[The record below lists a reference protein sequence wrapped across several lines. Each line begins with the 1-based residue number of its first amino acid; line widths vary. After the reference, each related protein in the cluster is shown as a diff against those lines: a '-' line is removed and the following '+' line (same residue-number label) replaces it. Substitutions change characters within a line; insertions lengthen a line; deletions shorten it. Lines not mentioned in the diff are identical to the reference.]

1 MALPHRDAG
10 IDRAADAQHRFP
22 LHVRCTQRPV
32 RPRDRHRGAD
42 AERKSLA
49 VPVRRGIFGR
59 DVAVGV
65 GQCIERTCRQS
76 HRPAGPAVLPVR
88 HLDRPLH
95 LDDPPDHARTG
106 HFICG
111 VAGRLRR
118 VPAPQRNA
126 AQAEPGMN
134 TPGFWHLLPNASTN
148 ARPLDALWWTMVG
161 LCALVAIGVFVVMF
175 VFCIRYRKGRPA
187 DRHLSKE
194 TLPVELTWT
203 AVPFLIFM
211 GVFVWSL
218 TLYARSRTPPPN
230 AETIY
235 VVAKQ
240 WMWKVQHPGGQR
252 EINTLHVPL
261 GVPIRLMMTSQD
273 VIHSFFVPAFRV
285 KQDVLPDRYT
295 QLWFTATQIGDYLLY
310 CTQYCGL
317 DHSKMG
323 GQVVVMAPRAYARWL
338 DQNNTG

>member
-1 MALPHRDAG
+1 MSSG
-10 IDRAADAQHRFP
+10 GWF
-22 LHVRCTQRPV
+22 
-32 RPRDRHRGAD
+32 
-42 AERKSLA
+42 
-49 VPVRRGIFGR
+49 
-59 DVAVGV
+59 
-65 GQCIERTCRQS
+65 
-76 HRPAGPAVLPVR
+76 
-88 HLDRPLH
+88 
-95 LDDPPDHARTG
+95 
-106 HFICG
+106 
-111 VAGRLRR
+111 
-118 VPAPQRNA
+118 
-126 AQAEPGMN
+126 
-134 TPGFWHLLPNASTN
+134 HLLPNASTN
-148 ARPLDALWWTMVG
+148 ARPLDELWWAMVG

-187 DRHLSKE
+187 DRHLAKE

-218 TLYARSRTPPPN
+218 TLYAHSRTPPSN

-240 WMWKVQHPGGQR
+240 WMWKVQHRGGQR
-252 EINTLHVPL
+252 EINTLHVPM

-295 QLWFTATQIGDYLLY
+295 QLWFTATEAGDYPLY

-323 GQVVVMAPRAYARWL
+323 GQVIVMAPRAYARWL
-338 DQNNTG
+338 DENNTGTSLGRAVGHLPAGQGRVRKMYVDT

>member
-1 MALPHRDAG
+1 
-10 IDRAADAQHRFP
+10 
-22 LHVRCTQRPV
+22 
-32 RPRDRHRGAD
+32 
-42 AERKSLA
+42 
-49 VPVRRGIFGR
+49 
-59 DVAVGV
+59 
-65 GQCIERTCRQS
+65 
-76 HRPAGPAVLPVR
+76 
-88 HLDRPLH
+88 
-95 LDDPPDHARTG
+95 
-106 HFICG
+106 
-111 VAGRLRR
+111 
-118 VPAPQRNA
+118 
-126 AQAEPGMN
+126 MN
-134 TPGFWHLLPNASTN
+134 GSGWFHLLPDASAN
-148 ARPLDALWWTMVG
+148 ARPLDELWWAMVG
-161 LCALVAIGVFVVMF
+161 LCALVALGVFVVMF

-187 DRHLSKE
+187 DRHLAKE

-211 GVFVWSL
+211 GVFAWSL
-218 TLYARSRTPPPN
+218 TLYAHSRTPPSN

-252 EINTLHVPL
+252 EINTLHVPM

-295 QLWFTATQIGDYLLY
+295 QLWFTATEAGDYPLY

-323 GQVVVMAPRAYARWL
+323 GQVIVMAPRAYARWL
-338 DQNNTG
+338 DENNTGTSLAAQGPRCFAPRAAAAAMARMRRCMRRISTASMAASCTCPTAAPSAPTTATSTTRSCCPTNRSSRATRRSCRRSPAN